1 MLSHVSEAVV
11 EIQQL
16 RHMQAAARHSSY
28 ARAAT
33 ECFTSRQNIA
43 HSVKSLEAELGVSLF
58 ERKGNGVM
66 LTPAGKIV
74 ARRVDGI
81 VAAVDNLRSMFSD
94 IEGASRS
101 LSLGVSNN
109 LFAGLPHGADE
120 LFDAEG
126 DRWRFVEM
134 DCERCYR
141 SVLSG
146 KVDAAIVSCM
156 KRDFQSCSS
165 YEVMTAQAY
174 IITDMSS
181 PLAAKGG
188 VSVSDLRNQRLLLMS
203 EPAFQYEP
211 LFAQLD
217 VLGYDRDGIDV
228 IASTSSMVRMVRKQ
242 GGGVCGIVSGK
253 FADRPPAGTA
263 VIQISDAQLAW
274 HYYILYRLSAE
285 SSNMVMKLADSVRA
299 ALELDSIDNYDMGY

>member
-1 MLSHVSEAVV
+1 M

-43 HSVKSLEAELGVSLF
+43 HSVKSLEAELGVPLF
-58 ERKGNGVM
+58 ERKGNGVV
-66 LTPAGKIV
+66 LTPVGKIV

-81 VAAVDNLRSMFSD
+81 IAAVDNLRTMFSD
-94 IEGASRS
+94 VESESRTI
-101 LSLGVSNN
+101 SLGVSNN
-109 LFAGLPHGADE
+109 LFSGLPNGADG
-120 LFDAEG
+120 LFVGEEN
-126 DRWRFVEM
+126 RWRFVEM

-146 KVDAAIVSCM
+146 KVDAAIVACM

-165 YEVMTAQAY
+165 YEVMSSRSY
-174 IITDMSS
+174 VITDMTS

-188 VSVSDLRNQRLLLMS
+188 VSISDLKNQRLLLMS
-203 EPAFQYEP
+203 EPVFQYEP

-217 VLGYDRDGIDV
+217 MIGYDRDDINV
-228 IASTSSMVRMVRKQ
+228 IASTSSMVHMVRKQ
-242 GGGVCGIVSGK
+242 GGGVCGIVSEK
-253 FADRPPAGTA
+253 FATRPPGGTA
-263 VIQISDAQLAW
+263 VVPISDSRLEW
-274 HYYILYRLSAE
+274 HYYILYRLTAE
-285 SSNMVMKLADSVRA
+285 SSNMVMKLADSVRSA
-299 ALELDSIDNYDMGY
+299 FELDSLDNYDMGY